1 MKLKQML
8 THKLVTVAMDDTLA
22 TVKSIF
28 DKYKFH
34 HVLVVE
40 KGLLVGVISDRDL
53 LRSISPNVNTVAAKA
68 RDQATLSRRAHQIM
82 TRELITLHEDA
93 HLKEAVEVFDN
104 HKISCIP
111 ILDDNDK
118 PTGIL
123 SWRDIIRALSGYFK
137 AREQAD

>member
-28 DKYKFH
+28 DKHKFH

-68 RDQATLSRRAHQIM
+68 RDQATLGRRAHQIM

-137 AREQAD
+137 AREQAG